1 MQNHYIIHKTIL
13 RFSHSFVEYGTPTSL
28 KAPLEGSWRLSRLR
42 GGFFIFSIATSPSLR
57 DTSPQGEALPRTH
70 TSHPYWTAHMTSLMA
85 PLEGSW
91 RLSRLREDFFIF
103 SIATSPSLRD
113 TTLPQGRPVVA
124 RYPIYFPLGR
134 PSVALLPYTKTPQ
147 SPHLPLQTATKCSII
162 KRLHIKIERSHNKWN
177 KRKKIKWVQCL

>member
-91 RLSRLREDFFIF
+91 RLSRLRGGFFIFSIATSPSLRDTSPQGEALPRTHTSHPYWTAHMTSLMAPLEGSWRLSRLREDFFIF

-113 TTLPQGRPVVA
+113 TTLP
-124 RYPIYFPLGR
+124 
-134 PSVALLPYTKTPQ
+134 
-147 SPHLPLQTATKCSII
+147 
-162 KRLHIKIERSHNKWN
+162 
-177 KRKKIKWVQCL
+177 